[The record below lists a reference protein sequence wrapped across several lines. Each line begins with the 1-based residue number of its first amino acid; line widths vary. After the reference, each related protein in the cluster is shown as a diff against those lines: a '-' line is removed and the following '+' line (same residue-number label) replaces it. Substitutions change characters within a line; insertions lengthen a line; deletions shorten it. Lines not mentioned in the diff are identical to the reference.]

1 MSLNKNLLQPEV
13 QAYLRAHYKT
23 DVSKVL
29 LSSSPFEAIS
39 SPELAQQL
47 IGLQKAEGKLPTWFK
62 HPEVLYPPKL
72 NVEQTSSEETAAYK
86 ANLFSGKKAL
96 DLTGGFGIDDYYFSQ
111 QFDEVI
117 HCELNPELS
126 ALAQHNFEVLGAKN
140 IQTHNQNSIDFL
152 KDTSS
157 HFDLIFTD
165 PSRRNEVKGKVF
177 MLKDCEPNIPEYL
190 DLLLDK
196 TDILMVK
203 TSPLLDITA
212 GLRELKHVLQ
222 IHSIAVKNEVKELLW
237 ILSKKDDTKALSLF
251 AVNLSSDF
259 DVPVTLDFD
268 ALQFAEAT
276 FDEPQTYLYEPN
288 AALLK
293 LGAFN
298 WISEHYK
305 LDKLAVNTQLY
316 TSEKL
321 IEFPGRRFKIKDRI
335 PYSKK
340 TISQLLK
347 GTQAHITTRNF
358 KASVADLRKKFKIK
372 SGGERYIFFTTLE
385 NGKSLMLDCEKS

>member
-1 MSLNKNLLQPEV
+1 
-13 QAYLRAHYKT
+13 
-23 DVSKVL
+23 
-29 LSSSPFEAIS
+29 
-39 SPELAQQL
+39 
-47 IGLQKAEGKLPTWFK
+47 
-62 HPEVLYPPKL
+62 
-72 NVEQTSSEETAAYK
+72 
-86 ANLFSGKKAL
+86 
-96 DLTGGFGIDDYYFSQ
+96 
-111 QFDEVI
+111 
-117 HCELNPELS
+117 
-126 ALAQHNFEVLGAKN
+126 
-140 IQTHNQNSIDFL
+140 
-152 KDTSS
+152 
-157 HFDLIFTD
+157 
-165 PSRRNEVKGKVF
+165 

-305 LDKLAVNTQLY
+305 LDKLAANTQLY

-321 IEFPGRRFKIKDRI
+321 IDFPGRRFKIKDSI

-372 SGGERYIFFTTLE
+372 SGGDRYIFFTTLE
-385 NGKSLMLDCEKS
+385 NGKSLMLDCEKI

>member
-47 IGLQKAEGKLPTWFK
+47 VGLQKAEGKLPTWFK
-62 HPEVLYPPKL
+62 HPEILYPPKL
-72 NVEQTSSEETAAYK
+72 NLEQTSSEETAAYK
-86 ANLFSGKKAL
+86 ASLFSGKKAL
-96 DLTGGFGIDDYYFSQ
+96 DLTGGFGIDDYYFNQ

-126 ALAQHNFEVLGAKN
+126 ALANHNFEVLGAKN
-140 IQTHNQNSIDFL
+140 IQTYNQNSIDLL
-152 KDTSS
+152 KGTSS
-157 HFDLIFTD
+157 YFDLIFTD

-177 MLKDCEPNIPEYL
+177 MLKDCEPNIPKHL
-190 DLLLDK
+190 DLLLDQ
-196 TDILMVK
+196 TDVLMIK

-212 GLRELKHVLQ
+212 GLRELKLVIQ

-305 LDKLAVNTQLY
+305 LDKLAANTQLY

-321 IEFPGRRFKIKDRI
+321 IDFPGRRFKIKESI

-372 SGGERYIFFTTLE
+372 SGGDRYVFFTTLE
-385 NGKSLMLDCEKS
+385 NGKSLMLDCEKI